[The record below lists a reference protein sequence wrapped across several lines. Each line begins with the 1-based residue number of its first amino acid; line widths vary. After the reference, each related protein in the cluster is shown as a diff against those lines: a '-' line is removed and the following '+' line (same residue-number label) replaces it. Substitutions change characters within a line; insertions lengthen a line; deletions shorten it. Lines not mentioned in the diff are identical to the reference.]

1 MSRKMM
7 TAAVMPKA
15 IKIVS
20 SKGGDL
26 PLISSLTSTGFAVV
40 VIVVVLRCS
49 AVPLL
54 MHIFPVRTQS
64 EHCLSRVVCAADST
78 IQHLMAVNGA
88 LPFLTQIVL

>member
-1 MSRKMM
+1 MV
-7 TAAVMPKA
+7 TAAAVPKA
-15 IKIVS
+15 IKTVS

-26 PLISSLTSTGFAVV
+26 SLISSLTATDFAVV
-40 VIVVVLRCS
+40 VVVVVLIRSVDC
-49 AVPLL
+49 PPFLK
-54 MHIFPVRTQS
+54 HIFPVRTQS